1 MEHQEYQE
9 LLALYALDALDA
21 PEARA
26 LETHLSACA
35 ACGADLDGLRDA
47 AALLAHASTPAE
59 PAASVRERILTAAR
73 KESQISPPV
82 AGLSTNVVPF
92 KSRATVNLWPNVLRL
107 AAALAFVAL
116 LIGVI
121 VFWRRDVRSRRELAQ
136 LSHQINTQQREL
148 NRDRD
153 VLARQRE
160 ALALLNSP
168 GVKKMELAGTQTAKN
183 ARATFVFDK
192 ETGRS
197 VLMTEGLPAPPADM
211 AYEVWFIPKGH
222 SPMPGKMFTV
232 DAAGHAMI
240 SDNVPME
247 ARDNAVI
254 AITLEPKRGSA
265 APTGAIY
272 LSSSAS

>member
-21 PEARA
+21 SEARA
-26 LETHLSACA
+26 LETHLNTCA
-35 ACGADLDGLRDA
+35 ACSAELAGLREA

-59 PAASVRERILTAAR
+59 PRAEVRERILKDAR
-73 KESQISPPV
+73 NESPGGQPV
-82 AGLSTNVVPF
+82 ARTFAKMVPLR
-92 KSRATVNLWPNVLRL
+92 SSAVATRWPNVLSL

-121 VFWRRDVRSRRELAQ
+121 VFWRRDVRSRREMAQ
-136 LSHQINTQQREL
+136 LSRQINTQQREL
-148 NRDRD
+148 LRDRE

-160 ALALLNSP
+160 ALALLSSP
-168 GVKKMELAGTQTAKN
+168 GMKKMELAGTQTAKN
-183 ARATFVFDK
+183 ARATFVFDR

-240 SDNVPME
+240 SDHVPME
-247 ARDNAVI
+247 ARENAVI

-265 APTGAIY
+265 VPTGAIY
-272 LSSSAS
+272 LSSSSS

>member
-21 PEARA
+21 SEARA
-26 LETHLSACA
+26 LEAHLNTCA
-35 ACGADLDGLRDA
+35 ACSAELAGVREA

-59 PAASVRERILTAAR
+59 PRAEVRERILKDAR
-73 KESQISPPV
+73 NESPGPQPV
-82 AGLSTNVVPF
+82 ARTFAKMVPLRP
-92 KSRATVNLWPNVLRL
+92 SAVATRWPNVLRL

-121 VFWRRDVRSRRELAQ
+121 VFWRRDVRSRREMAQ
-136 LSHQINTQQREL
+136 LSRQINTQQREL
-148 NRDRD
+148 LRDRE

-160 ALALLNSP
+160 ALALLSSP
-168 GVKKMELAGTQTAKN
+168 GMNKMELAGTQTAKN
-183 ARATFVFDK
+183 ARATFVFDR

-197 VLMTEGLPAPPADM
+197 VLLTEGLPAPPADM

-240 SDNVPME
+240 SDHVPTE
-247 ARDNAVI
+247 ARENTVI

-272 LSSSAS
+272 LSSSSS

>member
-21 PEARA
+21 SEARA
-26 LETHLSACA
+26 LETHLSICA
-35 ACGADLDGLRDA
+35 ICGTELVELREA

-59 PAASVRERILTAAR
+59 PRAEVRERILEGAR
-73 KESQISPPV
+73 HERQGDQPV
-82 AGLSTNVVPF
+82 ARTSAKVVPLRPGAVT
-92 KSRATVNLWPNVLRL
+92 SRWPNVLRL
-107 AAALAFVAL
+107 AAVLAFVAL
-116 LIGVI
+116 LTGVI
-121 VFWRRDVRSRRELAQ
+121 VFWRRDVKSRREIAQ
-136 LSHQINTQQREL
+136 LSRQINTQQREL
-148 NRDRD
+148 ARDRD

-160 ALALLNSP
+160 ALVLLNSP
-168 GVKKMELAGTQTAKN
+168 GMKKMELAGTQTAKS
-183 ARATFVFDK
+183 ARATFVFDR

-222 SPMPGKMFTV
+222 APMPGKMFTV

-240 SDNVPME
+240 SDHVPME
-247 ARDNAVI
+247 ARENAVI

-265 APTGAIY
+265 VPTGAIY
-272 LSSSAS
+272 LSSSSS

>member
-59 PAASVRERILTAAR
+59 PGASVRERILTAAR

-240 SDNVPME
+240 SDSVPME
-247 ARDNAVI
+247 ARDNAEI

-265 APTGAIY
+265 VPTGAIY

>member
-21 PEARA
+21 SEARS

-35 ACGADLDGLRDA
+35 ACDAELAGLREA

-59 PAASVRERILTAAR
+59 PGAEVRGRILQAAR
-73 KESQISPPV
+73 NESQVSQPIARTSAKIVPLRPRTV
-82 AGLSTNVVPF
+82 AS
-92 KSRATVNLWPNVLRL
+92 LWPNVFRL
-107 AAALAFVAL
+107 AAAVAFVAL

-121 VFWRRDVRSRRELAQ
+121 VFWRRDVKSRREIAQ

-160 ALALLNSP
+160 ALTLLNSP
-168 GVKKMELAGTQTAKN
+168 GMKKMDLAGTQTAKN
-183 ARATFVFDK
+183 ARATFVFDR

-197 VLMTEGLPAPPADM
+197 MLMTEGLPAPPADM

-240 SDNVPME
+240 SDHVPME
-247 ARDNAVI
+247 ARENAVI

-265 APTGAIY
+265 VPTGAIY
-272 LSSSAS
+272 LSSPSS

>member
-21 PEARA
+21 SEARA
-26 LETHLSACA
+26 LETHLDTCA
-35 ACGADLDGLRDA
+35 ACSAELAGLREA
-47 AALLAHASTPAE
+47 ASLLAHASTPAE
-59 PAASVRERILTAAR
+59 PRAEVRERILEGARNELQGGQPVARTSAKVVPLRPSTAAN
-73 KESQISPPV
+73 Q
-82 AGLSTNVVPF
+82 
-92 KSRATVNLWPNVLRL
+92 WPNVLRL

-116 LIGVI
+116 LISVI
-121 VFWRRDVRSRRELAQ
+121 VFWRRDVRSRQELAQ
-136 LSHQINTQQREL
+136 LSREL
-148 NRDRD
+148 SQQNSELAREKEM
-153 VLARQRE
+153 LARQRE

-168 GVKKMELAGTQTAKN
+168 GMKKMELVGTQTAKT
-183 ARATFVFDK
+183 ARATFVFDQ

-197 VLMTEGLPAPPADM
+197 MLMTEGLPAPPTDM

-240 SDNVPME
+240 SDQMPME
-247 ARDNAVI
+247 ARENSVI

-272 LSSSAS
+272 LSSPAS

>member
-21 PEARA
+21 SEARA
-26 LETHLSACA
+26 LETHLGTCA
-35 ACGADLDGLRDA
+35 TCGAELVELREA

-59 PAASVRERILTAAR
+59 PRAEVRERILEGAR
-73 KESQISPPV
+73 NASQSGQPV
-82 AGLSTNVVPF
+82 AGTSAKVVPLRP
-92 KSRATVNLWPNVLRL
+92 STVARLWPNVLRL
-107 AAALAFVAL
+107 AAAVAFVAL
-116 LIGVI
+116 LTGVI
-121 VFWRRDVRSRRELAQ
+121 VFWRRDVRSRREIAQ
-136 LSHQINTQQREL
+136 LSHQINTQQHEL
-148 NRDRD
+148 LRDRD

-168 GVKKMELAGTQTAKN
+168 GMKRMDLAGTQTAKN
-183 ARATFVFDK
+183 ARATFVFDR

-232 DAAGHAMI
+232 DSAGHAMI
-240 SDNVPME
+240 SDHVPME
-247 ARDNAVI
+247 ARENAVI

-272 LSSSAS
+272 LSSPAS

>member
-21 PEARA
+21 SEARA
-26 LETHLSACA
+26 LETHLNT
-35 ACGADLDGLRDA
+35 CGACSAELAGLREA

-59 PAASVRERILTAAR
+59 PRAEVRERILKNAR
-73 KESQISPPV
+73 HESQGGQPV
-82 AGLSTNVVPF
+82 ARTSAKVVPLRPSARA
-92 KSRATVNLWPNVLRL
+92 SRWPNILRL
-107 AAALAFVAL
+107 AATLAFVAL

-121 VFWRRDVRSRRELAQ
+121 VFWRRDVRSRREIAQ
-136 LSHQINTQQREL
+136 LSHQISTQQREL
-148 NRDRD
+148 LRDRE

-168 GVKKMELAGTQTAKN
+168 GMKKMELAGTQTAKN
-183 ARATFVFDK
+183 ARATFVFDR

-240 SDNVPME
+240 SDHVPME
-247 ARDNAVI
+247 ARENAVI

-265 APTGAIY
+265 VPTGATY
-272 LSSSAS
+272 LSSSSS

>member
-21 PEARA
+21 SEARA
-26 LETHLSACA
+26 LETHLNTCA
-35 ACGADLDGLRDA
+35 ACSAELAGLREA

-59 PAASVRERILTAAR
+59 PRAQVRERILNDAR
-73 KESQISPPV
+73 HEPRGGQPV
-82 AGLSTNVVPF
+82 ARTSAKVVSLRP
-92 KSRATVNLWPNVLRL
+92 SAGASLWPNVMRL

-121 VFWRRDVRSRRELAQ
+121 VFWRRDVRSRREIAQ
-136 LSHQINTQQREL
+136 LSRQINTQQREL
-148 NRDRD
+148 LRDRE

-160 ALALLNSP
+160 ALALLSSP
-168 GVKKMELAGTQTAKN
+168 GMKKMELAGTQTAKN
-183 ARATFVFDK
+183 ARATFVFDR

-240 SDNVPME
+240 SDHVPME
-247 ARDNAVI
+247 ARENAVI

-265 APTGAIY
+265 VPTGATY
-272 LSSSAS
+272 LSSSSS

>member
-9 LLALYALDALDA
+9 LLALHALDALDA
-21 PEARA
+21 SEARA
-26 LETHLSACA
+26 LETHLSTCS
-35 ACGADLDGLRDA
+35 ACGAELAELRDA

-59 PAASVRERILTAAR
+59 PRAEVRERILKNAH
-73 KESQISPPV
+73 KESQGSQPV
-82 AGLSTNVVPF
+82 ARASAKVMPF
-92 KSRATVNLWPNVLRL
+92 RPGAGASLWPNVLRL

-136 LSHQINTQQREL
+136 LSRQINTQQREL

-153 VLARQRE
+153 VQARQRE

-168 GVKKMELAGTQTAKN
+168 GMKKMELAGTSTAKN
-183 ARATFVFDK
+183 ARATFVFDRN
-192 ETGRS
+192 TGRS
-197 VLMTEGLPAPPADM
+197 MLMTEGLPAPPADM

-232 DAAGHAMI
+232 DSAGHAMI
-240 SDNVPME
+240 SDHVPME
-247 ARDNAVI
+247 ARENAVI

-265 APTGAIY
+265 VPTGAIY
-272 LSSSAS
+272 LTSPAS

>member
-21 PEARA
+21 SEARA
-26 LETHLSACA
+26 LETHLSTCA
-35 ACGADLDGLRDA
+35 ICGAELVELREA

-59 PAASVRERILTAAR
+59 PRAEVRERILEGAR
-73 KESQISPPV
+73 NTSQGGQPV
-82 AGLSTNVVPF
+82 AGTSAKVVPLRP
-92 KSRATVNLWPNVLRL
+92 STIARLWPNVLRL
-107 AAALAFVAL
+107 AAAVAFVAL
-116 LIGVI
+116 LTGVI
-121 VFWRRDVRSRRELAQ
+121 VFWRRDVRSRREIAQ
-136 LSHQINTQQREL
+136 LSHQINTQQHEL
-148 NRDRD
+148 LRDRD

-168 GVKKMELAGTQTAKN
+168 GMKKMDLAGTQTAKN
-183 ARATFVFDK
+183 ARATFVFDR

-232 DAAGHAMI
+232 DSAGHAMI
-240 SDNVPME
+240 SDHVPME
-247 ARDNAVI
+247 ARENAVI

-272 LSSSAS
+272 LSSPAS

>member
-9 LLALYALDALDA
+9 LLALHALDALDA
-21 PEARA
+21 SEARA
-26 LETHLSACA
+26 LTEHLSTCA
-35 ACGADLDGLRDA
+35 ECRAELGEMRDA

-59 PAASVRERILTAAR
+59 PDPSIRERILTAAR
-73 KESQISPPV
+73 ESSQLSPPV
-82 AGLSTNVVPF
+82 AGRSTNVVPLR
-92 KSRATVNLWPNVLRL
+92 SRRAINLWPNVLRL

-116 LIGVI
+116 LVGVI

-168 GVKKMELAGTQTAKN
+168 AMKKMDLSGTQTAKS
-183 ARATFVFDK
+183 ARATLFFDK

-265 APTGAIY
+265 VPTGAIY

>member
-21 PEARA
+21 SEARA
-26 LETHLSACA
+26 LEAHLNTCA
-35 ACGADLDGLRDA
+35 ACSAELAGVREA

-59 PAASVRERILTAAR
+59 PRAEVRERILKDAR
-73 KESQISPPV
+73 NESPGPQPV
-82 AGLSTNVVPF
+82 ARTFAKMVPLRP
-92 KSRATVNLWPNVLRL
+92 SAVATRWPNVLRL

-121 VFWRRDVRSRRELAQ
+121 VFWRRDVRSRREMAQ
-136 LSHQINTQQREL
+136 LSRQINTQQREL
-148 NRDRD
+148 LRDRE

-160 ALALLNSP
+160 ALALLSSP
-168 GVKKMELAGTQTAKN
+168 GMNKMELAGTQTAKN
-183 ARATFVFDK
+183 ARATFVFDR

-197 VLMTEGLPAPPADM
+197 VLLTEGLPAPPADM

-222 SPMPGKMFTV
+222 SPMPGKMFSV

-240 SDNVPME
+240 SDHVPTE
-247 ARDNAVI
+247 ARENTVI

-265 APTGAIY
+265 VPTGAIY
-272 LSSSAS
+272 LSSSSS

>member
-21 PEARA
+21 SEARA
-26 LETHLSACA
+26 LETHLNTCA
-35 ACGADLDGLRDA
+35 ACVAELAELREA
-47 AALLAHASTPAE
+47 AALLSHASTPAE
-59 PAASVRERILTAAR
+59 PRAEVRERILEDAR
-73 KESQISPPV
+73 NESQ
-82 AGLSTNVVPF
+82 GRQPF
-92 KSRATVNLWPNVLRL
+92 TRTSAKVLPLRPHAVSSLWTNVLRL

-148 NRDRD
+148 LRDRD

-168 GVKKMELAGTQTAKN
+168 GMKKMDLAGTQTAKN
-183 ARATFVFDK
+183 ARATFVFDR

-197 VLMTEGLPAPPADM
+197 ILMTEGLPVPPADM

-232 DAAGHAMI
+232 DTAGHAMI
-240 SDNVPME
+240 SDQVPME
-247 ARDNAVI
+247 ARESAVI

-265 APTGAIY
+265 APTGAVY
-272 LSSSAS
+272 LSSPAS

>member
-21 PEARA
+21 AEARA
-26 LETHLSACA
+26 LETHLSTCA
-35 ACGADLDGLRDA
+35 ACGAELAELRDA

-59 PAASVRERILTAAR
+59 PRAEVRERILKNAH
-73 KESQISPPV
+73 KESQGSQPV
-82 AGLSTNVVPF
+82 ARASAKVVPLRPGTIA
-92 KSRATVNLWPNVLRL
+92 SVWPNVLRL
-107 AAALAFVAL
+107 AAAVAFVAL
-116 LIGVI
+116 LTGVI

-136 LSHQINTQQREL
+136 LSRQINTQQREL

-168 GVKKMELAGTQTAKN
+168 GMKKMDLAGTQTAKN
-183 ARATFVFDK
+183 ARATFVFDR

-197 VLMTEGLPAPPADM
+197 MLMTEGLPAPPADM

-240 SDNVPME
+240 SDHVPME
-247 ARDNAVI
+247 ARENAVI
-254 AITLEPKRGSA
+254 AVTLEPKRGSA

-272 LSSSAS
+272 LTSPSS

>member
-21 PEARA
+21 SEARA
-26 LETHLSACA
+26 LEAHLNTCA
-35 ACGADLDGLRDA
+35 ACSAELAGLREA
-47 AALLAHASTPAE
+47 AALLAHVSTPAE
-59 PAASVRERILTAAR
+59 PRAEVRERILKDAR
-73 KESQISPPV
+73 NESPGGQPV
-82 AGLSTNVVPF
+82 ARTSAKMVPLRP
-92 KSRATVNLWPNVLRL
+92 RAVATRWPNVLRL

-121 VFWRRDVRSRRELAQ
+121 VFWRRDVRSRREMAQ
-136 LSHQINTQQREL
+136 LSRQINTQQREL
-148 NRDRD
+148 LRDRE

-160 ALALLNSP
+160 ALALLSSP
-168 GVKKMELAGTQTAKN
+168 GMKKMELAGTQTAKN
-183 ARATFVFDK
+183 ARATFVFDR

-240 SDNVPME
+240 SDHVPTE
-247 ARDNAVI
+247 ARENTVI

-265 APTGAIY
+265 VPTGAIY
-272 LSSSAS
+272 LSSSSS

>member
-21 PEARA
+21 SEARA
-26 LETHLSACA
+26 LETHLGTCA
-35 ACGADLDGLRDA
+35 TCGAELVELREA

-59 PAASVRERILTAAR
+59 PRAEVRERILEGAR
-73 KESQISPPV
+73 NASQGGQPV
-82 AGLSTNVVPF
+82 AGTSAKVVPLR
-92 KSRATVNLWPNVLRL
+92 SSTVARLWPNVLRL
-107 AAALAFVAL
+107 AAAVAFVAL
-116 LIGVI
+116 LTGVI
-121 VFWRRDVRSRRELAQ
+121 VFWRRDARSRREIAQ
-136 LSHQINTQQREL
+136 LSHQINTQQHEL
-148 NRDRD
+148 LRDRD

-168 GVKKMELAGTQTAKN
+168 GMKRMDLAGTQTAKN
-183 ARATFVFDK
+183 ARATFVFDR

-232 DAAGHAMI
+232 DSAGHAMI
-240 SDNVPME
+240 SDHVPME
-247 ARDNAVI
+247 ARENAVI

-272 LSSSAS
+272 LSSPAS

>member
-21 PEARA
+21 SEARA
-26 LETHLSACA
+26 LEAHLNTCA
-35 ACGADLDGLRDA
+35 ACSAELAGVREA
-47 AALLAHASTPAE
+47 AALLAHASTPVEPRAE
-59 PAASVRERILTAAR
+59 VRERILEDAR
-73 KESQISPPV
+73 NESPGGQPV
-82 AGLSTNVVPF
+82 ARTFAKMVPLRP
-92 KSRATVNLWPNVLRL
+92 SAVATRWPNVLRL

-121 VFWRRDVRSRRELAQ
+121 VFWRRDVRSRREMAQ
-136 LSHQINTQQREL
+136 LSRQINTQQREL
-148 NRDRD
+148 LRDRE

-160 ALALLNSP
+160 ALALLSSP
-168 GVKKMELAGTQTAKN
+168 GMNKMELAGTQTAKN
-183 ARATFVFDK
+183 ARATFVFDR

-197 VLMTEGLPAPPADM
+197 VLLTEGLPAPPADM

-222 SPMPGKMFTV
+222 SPMPGKMFSV

-240 SDNVPME
+240 SDHVPTE
-247 ARDNAVI
+247 ARENTVI

-272 LSSSAS
+272 LSSSSS

>member
-21 PEARA
+21 SEARA
-26 LETHLSACA
+26 LETHLGACA
-35 ACGADLDGLRDA
+35 ACGPELAGLREA

-59 PAASVRERILTAAR
+59 PRAEVRERILKAAR
-73 KESQISPPV
+73 NESPGSQPV
-82 AGLSTNVVPF
+82 AKTSTKAVPF
-92 KSRATVNLWPNVLRL
+92 RPSTVASRWPNVLRL
-107 AAALAFVAL
+107 AAALAFMAL

-121 VFWRRDVRSRRELAQ
+121 VFWRRDVRSRREIAQ
-136 LSHQINTQQREL
+136 LSHQINTQQHEL
-148 NRDRD
+148 LRDREA
-153 VLARQRE
+153 LARQRE

-168 GVKKMELAGTQTAKN
+168 GMKKMELAGTQTAKN
-183 ARATFVFDK
+183 ARATFVFDR

-197 VLMTEGLPAPPADM
+197 MLMTEGLPAPPADM

-240 SDNVPME
+240 SDQVPME
-247 ARDNAVI
+247 ARENAVI

-265 APTGAIY
+265 LPTGAIY
-272 LSSSAS
+272 LSSSSS

>member
-9 LLALYALDALDA
+9 LLALHALDALDA
-21 PEARA
+21 SEARA
-26 LETHLSACA
+26 LTEHLSTCA
-35 ACGADLDGLRDA
+35 ECRAELDEMRDA

-59 PAASVRERILTAAR
+59 ADPTIRGRILTAAR
-73 KESQISPPV
+73 EGSQLSPPV
-82 AGLSTNVVPF
+82 AGPSTNVVPL
-92 KSRATVNLWPNVLRL
+92 KSRGAINLWPNVLRL

-116 LIGVI
+116 LVGVI
-121 VFWRRDVRSRRELAQ
+121 VFWRRDVKSRRELAQ
-136 LSHQINTQQREL
+136 LSHQVNTQQREL

-168 GVKKMELAGTQTAKN
+168 AMKKMDLAGTQTAKS
-183 ARATFVFDK
+183 ARATLFFDK
-192 ETGRS
+192 ETGHS

-232 DAAGHAMI
+232 DTAGHAMI
-240 SDNVPME
+240 SDNIPME
-247 ARDNAVI
+247 ARVNAVI

-265 APTGAIY
+265 VPTGAIY
-272 LSSSAS
+272 LSSPAS

>member
-9 LLALYALDALDA
+9 LLALYALDALDG

-59 PAASVRERILTAAR
+59 PGALVRERILTAAR

-116 LIGVI
+116 LISVI

-168 GVKKMELAGTQTAKN
+168 GMKKMELAGTQTAKN

-240 SDNVPME
+240 SDNLPME

-265 APTGAIY
+265 VPTGAIY

>member
-9 LLALYALDALDA
+9 LLALHALDALDA
-21 PEARA
+21 SEARA
-26 LETHLSACA
+26 LETHLSTCA
-35 ACGADLDGLRDA
+35 DCGAELAEMRDA

-59 PAASVRERILTAAR
+59 PRAEVREKILKNAHKEPQGSQPIAR
-73 KESQISPPV
+73 ASAK
-82 AGLSTNVVPF
+82 VVPF
-92 KSRATVNLWPNVLRL
+92 RSSAGASLWPNLLRL

-136 LSHQINTQQREL
+136 LSRQINTQQREL

-168 GVKKMELAGTQTAKN
+168 GMKKMELAGTSTAKN
-183 ARATFVFDK
+183 ARATFVFDR

-197 VLMTEGLPAPPADM
+197 MLMTEGLPAPPADM

-240 SDNVPME
+240 SDHVPME
-247 ARDNAVI
+247 ARENAVI

-265 APTGAIY
+265 VPTGAIY
-272 LSSSAS
+272 LTSPAS